1 MMLIKILFSL
11 YPFIREI
18 YFKDKSFLMVL
29 RETPLKVI
37 FFLLLI
43 VALIT
48 STYIA
53 IDFGR
58 NNHVLGLE
66 YIKLKNATKDYAE
79 YQNTIKELNQ
89 QVREYA
95 FENNQLRLKNC
106 SDFGDIKEDNNQTLK
121 EDNNQTLKEGTVYR
135 AKPIVIQKDITNRD
149 VLIQAFNYTP

>member
-18 YFKDKSFLMVL
+18 YFKDKSFLRVL

-53 IDFGR
+53 IDFGH

-106 SDFGDIKEDNNQTLK
+106 ADFGDIKEDNNQTLK

>member
-1 MMLIKILFSL
+1 MMLIKILCSL

-18 YFKDKSFLMVL
+18 YFKDKSFLRML

-43 VALIT
+43 VALII

-53 IDFGR
+53 IDFGH
-58 NNHVLGLE
+58 NNRVLGLE

-79 YQNTIKELNQ
+79 YQNTIKELNR

-106 SDFGDIKEDNNQTLK
+106 ADFGDIKEDNNQTLK

-135 AKPIVIQKDITNRD
+135 PKTIVIQKDITNRD

>member
-1 MMLIKILFSL
+1 MLLIKILSGL

-18 YFKDKSFLMVL
+18 YFKDKSFFRVL
-29 RETPLKVI
+29 KETPLKV
-37 FFLLLI
+37 FFALLLI
-43 VALIT
+43 IATIT

-53 IDFGR
+53 ISFG
-58 NNHVLGLE
+58 NNNRELGIK

-106 SDFGDIKEDNNQTLK
+106 ADFGDIK

-135 AKPIVIQKDITNRD
+135 ARTIVIQKDITNRD
-149 VLIQAFNYTP
+149 VIIQAFNYLP

>member
-18 YFKDKSFLMVL
+18 YFKDKSFLRVL

-79 YQNTIKELNQ
+79 YQNTIKGLNQ

-106 SDFGDIKEDNNQTLK
+106 ADFGDIKEDNNQTLK

>member
-18 YFKDKSFLMVL
+18 YFKDKSFLRML

-53 IDFGR
+53 IDFGQ
-58 NNHVLGLE
+58 NNHVLSLK

-79 YQNTIKELNQ
+79 YQNTIKELNR

-106 SDFGDIKEDNNQTLK
+106 ADIGDIK

-149 VLIQAFNYTP
+149 VLIQSFNYTP

>member
-18 YFKDKSFLMVL
+18 YFKDKSFLRVL

-106 SDFGDIKEDNNQTLK
+106 ADFGDIK